1 MSNIS
6 HAVADKV
13 EITGVISNT
22 EKITENGNVRYH
34 ITLDAGAAQYT
45 LCVSTWDRTHR
56 GFSKELGYMA
66 GNTLEVKAVISK
78 TTYFHDGSTPVFDLV
93 KVSLRRFTLGAE
105 AIRKRAE
112 IIAQRAASPCM
123 AHLTADLE
131 NARYEASTRGFSAL
145 KSLQDPKASIT
156 STVVKDAFTA
166 VAENYEYERTICPE
180 HGMSMD
186 YPITTPAK

>member
-1 MSNIS
+1 MVT
-6 HAVADKV
+6 HAVSDKV
-13 EITGVISNT
+13 EITGIIINTDVIV
-22 EKITENGNVRYH
+22 KPGQLNVHR
-34 ITLDAGAAQYT
+34 ITLDAGNAQYI
-45 LCVSTWDRTHR
+45 LKVASWDRTHR
-56 GFSKELGYMA
+56 GFSKELGYMV

-93 KVSLRRFTLGAE
+93 KISLRRFTLGAE

-123 AHLTADLE
+123 GHLTADLE
-131 NARYEASTRGFSAL
+131 KARYEASTRGFSAL
-145 KSLQDPKASIT
+145 NALQDPKARIS
-156 STVVKDAFTA
+156 STDVKDAFTA
-166 VAENYEYERTICPE
+166 VADNYEYERTICPE